1 MRKKN
6 TKSLG
11 KPYPLPPERTV
22 HYSRKKNLQP
32 IPNVGQVYHCFDDGK
47 VRFSRL
53 YLVEV
58 IETLGEMEFKR
69 KYPEEFKN
77 WLEIS
82 KSHYWLYSRSTDK
95 FVVANCKESNEHP
108 LGIFV
113 RTKQGGWFGI
123 GDWFNSGL
131 LDVTGELYKDLVKS
145 IDNFDYSDEEK
156 KRLIEEY
163 TI

>member
-1 MRKKN
+1 MSKKN
-6 TKSLG
+6 TKSSG

-22 HYSRKKNLQP
+22 IYSRKKNLQP

-58 IETLGEMEFKR
+58 IETLGQMEFKR

-77 WLEIS
+77 WLETS
-82 KSHYWLYSRSTDK
+82 K
-95 FVVANCKESNEHP
+95 FVVANCHESNEHP

-123 GDWFNSGL
+123 GNWFNSGL
-131 LDVTGELYKDLVKS
+131 LDVTGELYEDLVKS